1 MSKDMCH
8 NIIFLETA
16 LIIIT
21 CGFIYNE
28 VYKQKEVPSQ
38 DYNQTIVAEHKEQ
51 GYQIYQCPSG
61 TIVIKFDEENDK

>member
-1 MSKDMCH
+1 MISFIM
-8 NIIFLETA
+8 FA
-16 LIIIT
+16 YFVMLIIA

-28 VYKQKEVPSQ
+28 VYKQKEVPL

-61 TIVIKFDEENDK
+61 TIVIKFDEKNDK

>member
-1 MSKDMCH
+1 MKEDIYKDI
-8 NIIFLETA
+8 IIFEFML
-16 LIIIT
+16 LIIT

-28 VYKQKEVPSQ
+28 VYRQKDVPQ

-61 TIVIKFDEENDK
+61 TIVIKFDENENNK